1 METMAWTDERLEE
14 RFTGIDRRFDEVD
27 RRFDEVDRKFEA
39 VDRKFEAVDRKFE
52 AVDRRFDRVEGQ
64 IATTRTEL
72 KGEISVLQAGINR
85 IWISMVTGLF
95 GVITAILVKGG

>member
-27 RRFDEVDRKFEA
+27 RRFDE
-39 VDRKFEAVDRKFE
+39 VDRKFE

-85 IWISMVTGLF
+85 IWISTVTGLF
-95 GVITAILVKGG
+95 GVIAAIVVKGG

>member
-14 RFTGIDRRFDEVD
+14 RFNGIDRRFDE
-27 RRFDEVDRKFEA
+27 
-39 VDRKFEAVDRKFE
+39 VDRKFE

-85 IWISMVTGLF
+85 VWISMVTGLL
-95 GVITAILVKGG
+95 GVIAAILVKGG